1 MAKATKKAAPKK
13 EADSAPKKEK
23 KIGLFDLIGDV
34 SYEKRDLTRNSE
46 EPEAALKAY
55 SPYMANRAFSFHAS
69 SIGDA
74 NIMNSVA
81 HLYPQLQHDF
91 YLYGLR
97 AEKRFSKWFKPE
109 ENETLDILAAHYNCN
124 LVRAQEIMKVLTTEQ
139 LTTIVSRQG
148 NKGGG
153 SKR

>member
-1 MAKATKKAAPKK
+1 MAPKKKAAPKK
-13 EADSAPKKEK
+13 EADSAPKEK

-34 SYEKRDLTRNSE
+34 SYEKRDLIRNSE
-46 EPEAALKAY
+46 DREATLKLY
-55 SPYMANRAFSFHAS
+55 SPYMANRAFSFHPS

-74 NIMNSVA
+74 NLMNLFSF
-81 HLYPQLQHDF
+81 LDPQMQHDF

-97 AEKRFSKWFKPE
+97 SEKRFSKWFKPE
-109 ENETLDILAAHYNCN
+109 ENETLDILAAHYNVN

-139 LTTIVSRQG
+139 LTTIVTRHE
-148 NKGGG
+148 NKGGV